1 MIQTQNFEKQPQK
14 IREKNN
20 TKSARL
26 SARKSAKSDRH
37 TLWPSYQL
45 LSASS
50 LLFSICR
57 PSCLRRPPR
66 SWPLPGGGPS
76 SWSPLP
82 SSGSPLLSSGSPLPS
97 SGSPLPS
104 SGSHL
109 PSSGSPLPSSGSPLQ
124 SSASPLQSSASPLP
138 SSGSPLES
146 SGSPLPSSGS
156 PLQSSGSPPAP
167 AGPAPSSGHP
177 HPPGHLASPPGVPP
191 ARRDLVLPR
200 TGSSAA
206 GLRGPGAVFVVFV
219 VLLNLAFRL
228 AAVAGC
234 VAVLTLTME

>member
-50 LLFSICR
+50 LRFSICR
-57 PSCLRRPPR
+57 PSCLRRPLR

-97 SGSPLPS
+97 SGSPLP
-104 SGSHL
+104 
-109 PSSGSPLPSSGSPLQ
+109 
-124 SSASPLQSSASPLP
+124 
-138 SSGSPLES
+138 S

-191 ARRDLVLPR
+191 TRQDLVLPR

>member
-1 MIQTQNFEKQPQK
+1 MLNDSNKNFEKQPQK

-50 LLFSICR
+50 LRFSICR
-57 PSCLRRPPR
+57 PSCLRRPLR

-82 SSGSPLLSSGSPLPS
+82 SSGSPLL
-97 SGSPLPS
+97 
-104 SGSHL
+104 
-109 PSSGSPLPSSGSPLQ
+109 
-124 SSASPLQSSASPLP
+124 
-138 SSGSPLES
+138 S